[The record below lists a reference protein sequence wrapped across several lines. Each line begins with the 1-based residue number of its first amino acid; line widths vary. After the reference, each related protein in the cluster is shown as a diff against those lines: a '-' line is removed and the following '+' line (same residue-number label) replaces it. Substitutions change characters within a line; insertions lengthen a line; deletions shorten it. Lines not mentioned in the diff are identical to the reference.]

1 MKSVLSF
8 LFLLLAFPL
17 LAGEYDFS
25 PLQGLKNSQGDIR
38 FEMSGYDIFAGSF
51 KGNINQA
58 KTIAAFK
65 RKYKIKNIQAEY
77 TDPQF
82 AVPHKIIEE
91 KAPLQNN
98 PDIKPD
104 AVYYLFQQSEKEIK
118 LISFQTLAQRDIFLE
133 QEFVKAFL
141 ADSLNGYI
149 SEDWKGEAIS
159 FAGRTV
165 ELGNACA
172 WRSPHNFSCKGGQI
186 SWSEFSS
193 PESAGLYLD
202 TRIAA
207 NNNQNLSILSKD
219 YIEVLF
225 EDVPTIAYR
234 VAYKLKGSFYPLI
247 VYYLEQEVRGRY
259 LSCVMSN
266 YGYNRN
272 DYELSPLLQ
281 LFMSIPTVPDWAYNQ
296 FDVPELEA
304 PSTKEMKRLNA
315 YGKPVHIEIR
325 PGLMTPLGNL
335 QNVFE
340 SAPMLDLFIGGY
352 PVNPQMSIGI
362 GIAFSFPVK
371 PALFDL
377 NYENVISEAKV
388 RSVIQMS
395 LRYRYNHSLKK
406 DWMTSPYFG
415 IGISSLNTNLI
426 KQINDDGTK
435 NYHAIDA
442 LDLYGGFSIKYK
454 FIGCFVEYHHSAYSN
469 SSKVIN
475 NFGNNS
481 LNFGFLIGF

>member
-1 MKSVLSF
+1 MKNVLSF

-25 PLQGLKNSQGDIR
+25 PLQGLKNSQGDIW

-65 RKYKIKNIQAEY
+65 KKYKIKNIQAEY

-82 AVPHKIIEE
+82 AMPHKIIEE

-98 PDIKPD
+98 PDIKLD
-104 AVYYLFQQSEKEIK
+104 AVYYLFQQSEKEIRV
-118 LISFQTLAQRDIFLE
+118 ISFQTLAQRDIFLE

-149 SEDWKGEAIS
+149 SDNWKGEAIS
-159 FAGRTV
+159 FAGRTI

-202 TRIAA
+202 ARIAA
-207 NNNQNLSILSKD
+207 NNGQNRSILSKD

-234 VAYKLKGSFYPLI
+234 VAYKLKGNFYPLI
-247 VYYLEQEVRGRY
+247 VYYLEQEVRGHY

-281 LFMSIPTVPDWAYNQ
+281 LFMSIPAVPDWAYNQ

-315 YGKPVHIEIR
+315 YEKPVQIEIR
-325 PGLMTPLGNL
+325 PGLVTPLGNL
-335 QNVFE
+335 RNVFKA
-340 SAPMLDLFIGGY
+340 APMVDVFIGGY
-352 PVNPQMSIGI
+352 PVSPQMSIEVGV
-362 GIAFSFPVK
+362 GFSFPVE
-371 PALFDL
+371 PSYFD
-377 NYENVISEAKV
+377 YKNVSSEAKV
-388 RSVIQMS
+388 QSIVQGSI
-395 LRYRYNHSLKK
+395 RYRYNRILKK
-406 DWMTSPYFG
+406 DWTASAYFG
-415 IGISSLNTNLI
+415 AGFSSLNTNLV
-426 KQINDDGTK
+426 KQVNDDGTK
-435 NYHAIDA
+435 NYYSIGA
-442 LDLYGGFSIKYK
+442 LDFYGGFSIKYK
-454 FIGCFVEYHHSAYSN
+454 FIGCFAEYHHSAYSN